1 MLKAVSLSVSFAAE
15 PLFAGVDLTLGPG
28 DRVGLVGPNGA
39 GKSTLLRVLTGH
51 LTPDTG
57 HVTLSPGTTV
67 GYFAQQVPDPEQTVG
82 DYLAGGLG
90 EVHRVAARMHDLERQ
105 LATAGP
111 RLLDEYGRV
120 QERWTDLRGWE
131 ATNRLAEV
139 RQRLDVAH
147 LTDDTPLWRVSGGEQ
162 ARLTLARV
170 LLSTPETGEQILILD
185 EPTNHLD
192 ADGIDWLGRWLAGFP
207 GGLLVV
213 SHDRAFLDRT
223 VTRVV
228 ELDGIH
234 TEPQRYEGGYTAY
247 RAERTRRW
255 QALLLDYEAQQK
267 DLRRWEDDIART
279 RQHALGV
286 ETTVRKGLGTD
297 QLRRYAKKVA
307 KKAKARERRLRRQM
321 ESARWIAQ
329 PQTRPPLTLAFPQVE
344 ATALSARGISVR
356 TLLHD
361 VDLDVRGAERV
372 RITGPNG
379 SGKTTLLRVLAGQL
393 TPDAGEV
400 TGGPVSLLPQTHDT
414 LRTRVTVLEH
424 FRAHVPVYADEA
436 EALLDAHLFGPET
449 WDAPLATLSAGELRR
464 LLLAIMVNSTS
475 RVLLLDEPTNYLD
488 FDALDVVEEALRA
501 YHGTL
506 IVVTHDA
513 YFARAIGLDRE
524 VSL

>member
-1 MLKAVSLSVSFAAE
+1 
-15 PLFAGVDLTLGPG
+15 
-28 DRVGLVGPNGA
+28 
-39 GKSTLLRVLTGH
+39 
-51 LTPDTG
+51 
-57 HVTLSPGTTV
+57 
-67 GYFAQQVPDPEQTVG
+67 
-82 DYLAGGLG
+82 
-90 EVHRVAARMHDLERQ
+90 
-105 LATAGP
+105 
-111 RLLDEYGRV
+111 
-120 QERWTDLRGWE
+120 
-131 ATNRLAEV
+131 
-139 RQRLDVAH
+139 
-147 LTDDTPLWRVSGGEQ
+147 
-162 ARLTLARV
+162 
-170 LLSTPETGEQILILD
+170 
-185 EPTNHLD
+185 
-192 ADGIDWLGRWLAGFP
+192 
-207 GGLLVV
+207 
-213 SHDRAFLDRT
+213 
-223 VTRVV
+223 
-228 ELDGIH
+228 
-234 TEPQRYEGGYTAY
+234 
-247 RAERTRRW
+247 
-255 QALLLDYEAQQK
+255 
-267 DLRRWEDDIART
+267 
-279 RQHALGV
+279 
-286 ETTVRKGLGTD
+286 
-297 QLRRYAKKVA
+297 
-307 KKAKARERRLRRQM
+307 M